1 MITSSTEPN
10 PRNFYGDSKWQADKK
25 IRAMADVNFKVVVL
39 RPPMIYGK
47 GCKGNYPLLAKLAT
61 KLPVF
66 PKVNNKR
73 SMLHIDN
80 LCKFVKLLIDNKESG
95 IFFPQ
100 NGEYTNTS
108 EMVKMIAAVKGHSII
123 MIPWMSLLIKSI
135 EKIPGKI
142 GSLATKAFGDLVYD
156 MKMSD
161 YKEEYRVNNLRR
173 SIELSEGK
181 WYRNQTPQMRTEFE
195 THHILTPKA
204 FKLARPIGFQVEEIK
219 YWHLFAIPAAFL

>member
-1 MITSSTEPN
+1 
-10 PRNFYGDSKWQADKK
+10 
-25 IRAMADVNFKVVVL
+25 
-39 RPPMIYGK
+39 
-47 GCKGNYPLLAKLAT
+47 
-61 KLPVF
+61 
-66 PKVNNKR
+66 
-73 SMLHIDN
+73 MLHIDN
-80 LCKFVKLLIDNKESG
+80 LCQFVKLLIDNKESG

-204 FKLARPIGFQVEEIK
+204 FKLARPICFQVEEIK